1 MAKAAEPAAATKSLI
16 KREPVVFISAGV
28 TLLSTAL
35 YLAPSVGIKI
45 PDRVA
50 KIVSLGLTLA
60 SSFGARILV
69 KPA

>member
-1 MAKAAEPAAATKSLI
+1 MAKAAAAAAPTKSLV
-16 KREPVVFISAGV
+16 KREPVVFISAAV
-28 TLLSTAL
+28 TLISTAL
-35 YLAPSVGIKI
+35 YLAPSVGIKV
-45 PDRVA
+45 PDKVA